1 MARTASGEMT
11 PKLSPATRSA
21 LRGLANRGPLLN
33 VATSPHPRSRH
44 DASVNGTGRTP
55 RYTPS
60 ALESTPV
67 HPIRQHIVPS
77 VASPTFRVTLCE
89 SRPSHAPPHLISSFT
104 SSLGGLLGLLRGLAL
119 GALGRRHRA
128 QKRVVAYLHR
138 VDVENALRRG
148 HEPKINQVRQR
159 PHRPVHLERRPQ
171 LLTDHIRCPLRVTLR
186 RLHVREEHR
195 GEHRRP
201 QQLIDGHLAH
211 HRCGALARVGHHRAV
226 QHVVPIVPDGP
237 VQQQSERGHAR
248 RARRVPRLAVQQR
261 RHLRHQVTDGEPEK
275 RGQRL
280 DLQRLFRQA
289 LIIARPERRQHG
301 SRGAERVSH
310 WLPSRRARPSPLASV
325 VSCPDRSLNRAAVA
339 LDSRPV
345 TVPLAEDSS
354 TFLGI
359 HGAVR
364 NRVRGAAAAAG
375 HVGFAGGSGFPA
387 LAVRALGGHEQSG
400 NHAQISPSV
409 PLPQVVLSYIG
420 DGQGLWIEDMH
431 SYRLSEPYVIHFRS
445 HPNMFQE
452 YTETRGVC
460 HFVEEDVVDEEEEE
474 EEAEEGRDE
483 DLEDEEEEDEE
494 EQAAREILRYVKSL
508 NVQGK
513 QTRVVIE
520 GEVDVYVPV
529 LGGLVESFVV
539 SNLRGFYTRFPSLVH
554 GYIAYREQQKAG
566 APLPMPLANGA
577 AAAGGLHGEHSADE
591 AEAAAAEAPAG
602 A

>member
-1 MARTASGEMT
+1 MVQFEIE
-11 PKLSPATRSA
+11 
-21 LRGLANRGPLLN
+21 
-33 VATSPHPRSRH
+33 
-44 DASVNGTGRTP
+44 
-55 RYTPS
+55 Y
-60 ALESTPV
+60 
-67 HPIRQHIVPS
+67 
-77 VASPTFRVTLCE
+77 
-89 SRPSHAPPHLISSFT
+89 
-104 SSLGGLLGLLRGLAL
+104 
-119 GALGRRHRA
+119 
-128 QKRVVAYLHR
+128 VV
-138 VDVENALRRG
+138 
-148 HEPKINQVRQR
+148 
-159 PHRPVHLERRPQ
+159 Q
-171 LLTDHIRCPLRVTLR
+171 LP
-186 RLHVREEHR
+186 
-195 GEHRRP
+195 
-201 QQLIDGHLAH
+201 
-211 HRCGALARVGHHRAV
+211 
-226 QHVVPIVPDGP
+226 
-237 VQQQSERGHAR
+237 
-248 RARRVPRLAVQQR
+248 
-261 RHLRHQVTDGEPEK
+261 
-275 RGQRL
+275 
-280 DLQRLFRQA
+280 RQA
-289 LIIARPERRQHG
+289 MWDLREDPAFLRWQYEHSVDMSNLEIMRRYVD
-301 SRGAERVSH
+301 EDD
-310 WLPSRRARPSPLASV
+310 
-325 VSCPDRSLNRAAVA
+325 PDWC
-339 LDSRPV
+339 
-345 TVPLAEDSS
+345 
-354 TFLGI
+354 
-359 HGAVR
+359 
-364 NRVRGAAAAAG
+364 
-375 HVGFAGGSGFPA
+375 HV
-387 LAVRALGGHEQSG
+387 QWK
-400 NHAQISPSV
+400 ISPSV

-474 EEAEEGRDE
+474 AEEERDE